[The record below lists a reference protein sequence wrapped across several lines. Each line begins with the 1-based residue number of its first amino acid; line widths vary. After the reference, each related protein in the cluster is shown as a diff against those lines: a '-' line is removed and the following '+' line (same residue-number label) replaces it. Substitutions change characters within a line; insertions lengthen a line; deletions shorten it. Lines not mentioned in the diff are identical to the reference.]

1 MKKRNRAL
9 GIAILALSSVLASCN
24 EDFTYPKNKWQ
35 ENVVVTVG
43 GKEYKYKEIYDLM
56 NGKKESAQAYYTTAK
71 NILAQLVTPIT
82 DSMRSKVQSEMD
94 ELHNTWKANARSNG
108 TSYKEEQEKT
118 LDSEKVD
125 TEDELVA
132 KKLASQQNTQNS
144 KNYFAEADG
153 VTDSKEKY
161 YISEQATKDFVT
173 NQAPYHVSH
182 ILAKVDA
189 SGDGAGLWK
198 GEISSDNAK
207 KIGDV
212 VRMLAT
218 GSSFGDTAQV
228 LSDDGSK
235 TSGGELSSTDS
246 GSEQIAMLKSTSYV
260 NEFKLGLYAYD
271 AYLNPALKP
280 EEKEAAAKSLR
291 VPNTVDSSSVK
302 NDIENT
308 VLGKGKAFG
317 IPLSAAYTMQF
328 YRDQTDALDGSD
340 IKDAKAT
347 SYIRNIYFNNY
358 FNNHS
363 VNFIYN
369 VSVEDYTKEFLDEL
383 AVYCEARHIA
393 PITSI
398 DDLRHSNDA
407 GLMKKA
413 EEYKFV
419 SQLLEETD
427 SQRFV
432 SKGPSLV
439 NYQYD
444 STAKQNKITSL
455 DDKKILT
462 DEKGNP
468 VIVTRAGADSYQG
481 IHFIIVNND
490 PFDDAEHKYQ
500 YYRVNT
506 PKEGSDVAAES
517 TDYSTNPSF
526 VNFVTADKGTTTTYT
541 NRVNAVEA
549 VINSSDSH
557 SDYTLWEQNI
567 LTFNKNHEKDHITF
581 ENVIGGDVL
590 KAITDM
596 IANARKSSTR
606 SDDESLDSSW
616 ETYIQKMGVQEENA
630 KRVLPG
636 VCSVYFEAGDVE
648 GKEGM
653 CHVKA

>member
-144 KNYFAEADG
+144 KNYFAEVDG
-153 VTDSKEKY
+153 VTDPKEKY

-260 NEFKLGLYAYD
+260 NEFKLGLYAFD
-271 AYLNPALKP
+271 AYLNKTLT
-280 EEKEAAAKSLR
+280 EEERAAAAKSLR
-291 VPNTVDSSSVK
+291 LPTTVDSSSVK
-302 NDIENT
+302 TDIANT
-308 VLGKGKAFG
+308 VLGQGKAFG

-328 YRDQTDALDGSD
+328 YRDQTDALDGTD

-363 VNFIYN
+363 VNFVYKQSVLEYETQFLLDLN
-369 VSVEDYTKEFLDEL
+369 EYLLAAGKSTVLTAASLENSTDAFLRKKYEEFEYVSGLL
-383 AVYCEARHIA
+383 A
-393 PITSI
+393 
-398 DDLRHSNDA
+398 
-407 GLMKKA
+407 
-413 EEYKFV
+413 
-419 SQLLEETD
+419 ETD
-427 SQRFV
+427 EDRFV
-432 SKGPSLV
+432 NKNISLV
-439 NYQYD
+439 QFKHNQTND
-444 STAKQNKITSL
+444 VENVATK
-455 DDKKILT
+455 DILV

-468 VIVTRAGADSYQG
+468 IIVTRAGADSYQG

-490 PFDDAEHKYQ
+490 PFDDAENKYQ

-567 LTFNKNHEKDHITF
+567 ITFNKNHEKDNITF
-581 ENVIGGDVL
+581 KDVIGETVYKD
-590 KAITDM
+590 ITDM

-606 SDDESLDSSW
+606 SDEESLDSSW

-636 VCSVYFEAGDVE
+636 VCSVFFEAGDVE
-648 GKEGM
+648 GKDGM